1 MLNFKFCDMKAKFI
15 RAVENNDLSM
25 VRAFISNEM
34 LLDPRGKSFDEMLS
48 FAESK
53 FNNLYEIDNGVKFT
67 SDQSQWNEDILFKI
81 KNELDVNFSRERIRI
96 YKLVAKTVLKEK
108 AAQMDK
114 EEAAS
119 KIKEESISN
128 HSSYT
133 EVKHNHN
140 KKLYKQIT
148 AGGVL
153 LTLAGTI
160 VQKGVL
166 TTLGIAGIVV
176 GGVLIY
182 KNNKK

>member
-1 MLNFKFCDMKAKFI
+1 MKAKFI
-15 RAVENNDLSM
+15 RAVDNNDISM
-25 VRAFISNEM
+25 VRAFVSNEM

-53 FNNLYEIDNGVKFT
+53 FSNLYEIDNGVKFT
-67 SDQSQWNEDILFKI
+67 FDQSQWNEDILFKI
-81 KNELDVNFSRERIRI
+81 KNELDVNFSRERIQI

-108 AAQMDK
+108 AAQLDK
-114 EEAAS
+114 EETALR
-119 KIKEESISN
+119 IKEESV
-128 HSSYT
+128 SSHLNYT
-133 EVKHNHN
+133 EGKHTYN

-182 KNNKK
+182 KNSKK

>member
-1 MLNFKFCDMKAKFI
+1 MKAKFI
-15 RAVENNDLSM
+15 RAVENNDISM

-53 FNNLYEIDNGVKFT
+53 FSNLYEIDNAVKFT
-67 SDQSQWNEDILFKI
+67 SNQSQWNEDILFKI
-81 KNELDVNFSRERIRI
+81 KNELDINFSRERILI

-108 AAQMDK
+108 ATQMDR
-114 EEAAS
+114 EENAT
-119 KIKEESISN
+119 KIKEESISD
-128 HSSYT
+128 HSSYS
-133 EVKHNHN
+133 EVKHTHN

-160 VQKGVL
+160 VQKGIL

-182 KNNKK
+182 KSSKK